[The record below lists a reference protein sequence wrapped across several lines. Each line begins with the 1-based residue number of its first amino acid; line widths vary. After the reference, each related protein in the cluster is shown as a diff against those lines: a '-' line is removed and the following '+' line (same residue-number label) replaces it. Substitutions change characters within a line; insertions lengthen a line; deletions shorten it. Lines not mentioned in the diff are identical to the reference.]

1 MNLYELSSKQCFLE
15 ADKICACPD
24 CPGSVLVLHTQYSL
38 YTSCHENDSSFF
50 HEDSTIKENLGVLEI
65 IKFLKGDI
73 FNFLRYFL
81 LMRWEWEGQ
90 GERRRWPGIESIIY
104 LWLLQPERMKKE
116 PIPAVSS
123 SRDALFIMVL
133 YCKNNILNANTLACE
148 VKNIHQRA
156 KTKPS
161 TGTD

>member
-15 ADKICACPD
+15 ADKICAG
-24 CPGSVLVLHTQYSL
+24 PGSVQSVLSCIL
-38 YTSCHENDSSFF
+38 YTSCHENDSSLF

-90 GERRRWPGIESIIY
+90 GEERRRGPGIESIIY